1 MSCYEID
8 TFFIRFLFM
17 RIFCFLVIHPIS
29 SVILGVHLPSKSG
42 KFEPTQF
49 VLKSLLG
56 KERPF
61 SSAIDDETF
70 SEVCKNKSETLH
82 IP

>member
-1 MSCYEID
+1 M
-8 TFFIRFLFM
+8 F
-17 RIFCFLVIHPIS
+17 
-29 SVILGVHLPSKSG
+29 LGVHLPSKSG

-70 SEVCKNKSETLH
+70 AE
-82 IP
+82 